1 MITLF
6 RRFRQKLIDSG
17 SVTKYLLY
25 AIGEILLVVIGILI
39 ALQVN
44 NWNEEVKA
52 GNELNQY
59 LQTIQSNIQADQEV
73 LDSLIVLRRE
83 IIEQSKKAQLSF
95 LNKEFDFT
103 TTRYGLRAYL
113 DFYFAP
119 NTSGYEALK
128 NSPYLAR
135 INETDLNALLVE
147 YNSIIKLISQAE
159 KSYNEFVE
167 NLEVEMASE
176 TDRSLMMAYVFMEP
190 EELAATKT
198 TEEEIVASFREI
210 YESSGYRN
218 IVSQSVRNEANIVA
232 LYIELKETGLEII
245 RSIEEFTHD

>member
-1 MITLF
+1 MITIF
-6 RRFRQKLIDSG
+6 RRLREKFIASG
-17 SVTKYLLY
+17 SITNYLLY

-39 ALQVN
+39 ALQIN

-52 GNELNQY
+52 GNELDQY
-59 LQTIQSNIQADQEV
+59 LHTIRSNIQADQAV

-83 IIEQSKKAQLSF
+83 IVEHSKKAQLSF
-95 LNKEFDFT
+95 LNKEFDLT

-135 INETDLNALLVE
+135 INGTDLNTLLVE
-147 YNSIIKLISQAE
+147 YNSIIELISQAE
-159 KSYNEFVE
+159 KSFNEFVE

-176 TDRSLMMAYVFMEP
+176 TDRTLMMAYIFMEP

-198 TEEEIVASFREI
+198 TEEEIVASLKEI
-210 YESSGYRN
+210 YERSGYRN
-218 IVSQSVRNEANIVA
+218 IVSQAVRTEANIVA
-232 LYIELKETGLEII
+232 LYIELKDTGSEVIH
-245 RSIEEFTHD
+245 SIDEFTHD